1 MNRLRLIFVALA
13 MTVAC
18 LLSLEAKTR
27 RAVVIGLGIQ
37 QDSSWRKINGD
48 KDVPLVTDMLK
59 ANGFTDIKTLVNSEA
74 TKKNIMDALGE
85 LVSRSGKG
93 DIIYIHFSGH
103 GQRMTDL
110 DGDEH
115 DGWDETW
122 IPYDAYRKYSSRDR
136 GEKHIS
142 DDEVSMVLGRLRRKI
157 GNEGTIAVVVDACHS
172 GDSTRDAGSDDTT
185 TAVRGVVDEFIL
197 PGKPARR
204 RKADA
209 EAWLT
214 LSACRDYQLN
224 QEYQGCG
231 KLTHIMTNRWNSF
244 RGMSDKDI
252 HEIINKAMQTRKYKG
267 PLPQNPG
274 MSGTTGNVLSII
286 FSK

>member
-1 MNRLRLIFVALA
+1 
-13 MTVAC
+13 MTVAY
-18 LLSLEAKTR
+18 LPSLEAKTR
-27 RAVVIGLGIQ
+27 RAVVIGLGTQ
-37 QDSSWRKINGD
+37 QDLSWRKINGD
-48 KDVPLVTDMLK
+48 KDVPLVTNMLK

-74 TKKNIMDALGE
+74 TKKNIMKALGE
-85 LVSRSGKG
+85 LVSRSGKD

-110 DGDEH
+110 DGDEN

-122 IPYDAYRKYSSRDR
+122 IPYDAYRKYCSRDR
-136 GEKHIS
+136 GDKHIS
-142 DDEVSMVLGRLRRKI
+142 DDEVSIVLGRLRKKI

-172 GDSTRDAGSDDTT
+172 GDSTRDAGSCDTT
-185 TAVRGVVDEFIL
+185 AIRGVADEFIL
-197 PGKPARR
+197 PGKPMRR
-204 RKADA
+204 RKAAA

-224 QEYQGCG
+224 QEYRGCG
-231 KLTHIMTNRWNSF
+231 KLTHIMTDRWHSF
-244 RGMSDKDI
+244 QGMPDKAI
-252 HEIINKAMQTRKYKG
+252 HESIDKAMQTRKYKG
-267 PLPQNPG
+267 TLPQNPG